1 MNKIQLAMQ
10 KKVNQAL
17 GEVEY
22 QVDQFMD
29 NGYKSNFKIEKYLTQ
44 LNFRKKLVQMMR
56 NEWDGLI
63 AEVSSEE
70 PDYLEAYSFMTK
82 PQKKRFIKF
91 LEGLGEGC
99 DNYITKNEPIWKAES
114 SRRRI
119 MNKAKKK
126 HAQRIKEIEAS
137 TGYKRRK

>member
-44 LNFRKKLVQMMR
+44 LDFRKKLVQMMR

-82 PQKKRFIKF
+82 PQKKRFIK
-91 LEGLGEGC
+91 
-99 DNYITKNEPIWKAES
+99 
-114 SRRRI
+114 
-119 MNKAKKK
+119 
-126 HAQRIKEIEAS
+126 
-137 TGYKRRK
+137 